1 MKARRGFMLA
11 AEIILGLTILYW
23 LVQGILSLF
32 VQVNASEVIY
42 QALIPAVIM
51 IPLLILSHRK
61 PFLGG
66 ILTATFGV
74 LMAIYFL
81 MVKIDIYRAY
91 YFLIPM
97 CIPLILSGLLFIEAE
112 WTLKKNTI

>member
-1 MKARRGFMLA
+1 MIA
-11 AEIILGLTILYW
+11 AAVILVITILYW
-23 LVQGILSLF
+23 LIQGILSLV
-32 VQVNASEVIY
+32 VQGNASEVIY
-42 QALIPAVIM
+42 QALVPAVIM
-51 IPLLILSHRK
+51 IPLLILSWKK

-66 ILTATFGV
+66 ILTATFAI

-97 CIPLILSGLLFIEAE
+97 CIPLLLSGLLFIEAE
-112 WTLKKNTI
+112 WSLKKNTV